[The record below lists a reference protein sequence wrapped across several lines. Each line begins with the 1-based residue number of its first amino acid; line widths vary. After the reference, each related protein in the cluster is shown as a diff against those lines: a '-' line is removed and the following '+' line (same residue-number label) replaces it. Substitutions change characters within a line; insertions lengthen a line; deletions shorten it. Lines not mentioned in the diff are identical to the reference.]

1 MRLTRRLVAGLL
13 VLACIAPSCAEAQ
26 DSTKPLRVY
35 AASSLTDAMKQLGD
49 MYEAKGNK
57 KPVFVYA
64 SSSVLARQIEQG
76 APADFFL
83 SADEPWMDYLG
94 ERRLIDP
101 ATRKSMLSNRLV
113 LVAPKDSAMDVKLTA
128 GVDLYGALKGGKLAM
143 GDPESVPAGKYGKA
157 ALQSLGVWSQVEGS
171 VVRAENVR
179 AALVFVERGEAN
191 AGIVYLTDQVASKG
205 VRLVDTFPAI
215 SHPKISYP
223 MAVVRGGMEAEA
235 AKFEAFLQTPEARMV
250 FTKLGF
256 ILE

>member
-1 MRLTRRLVAGLL
+1 A
-13 VLACIAPSCAEAQ
+13 
-26 DSTKPLRVY
+26 
-35 AASSLTDAMKQLGD
+35 
-49 MYEAKGNK
+49 AKGNK
-57 KPVFVYA
+57 KPLFVYA
-64 SSSVLARQIEQG
+64 SSSILARQIEQG

-128 GVDLYGALKGGKLAM
+128 RVDLYGALKGGKLAM

-179 AALVFVERGEAN
+179 AALAFVERGEAD
-191 AGIVYLTDQVASKG
+191 AG
-205 VRLVDTFPAI
+205 
-215 SHPKISYP
+215 
-223 MAVVRGGMEAEA
+223 
-235 AKFEAFLQTPEARMV
+235 
-250 FTKLGF
+250 
-256 ILE
+256 

>member
-1 MRLTRRLVAGLL
+1 
-13 VLACIAPSCAEAQ
+13 
-26 DSTKPLRVY
+26 
-35 AASSLTDAMKQLGD
+35 MKQLGD

-113 LVAPKDSAMDVKLTA
+113 LVAPKDSTMDVKLTA

-143 GDPESVPAGKYGKA
+143 GDPDSVPAGKYGKA
-157 ALQSLGVWSQVEGS
+157 AMQSLGVWSQVEGS

-235 AKFEAFLQTPEARMV
+235 AKFEAFLQTPEARTV
-250 FTKLGF
+250 FTKFGF